1 MATSETKQKSKKTT
15 SKKGGIKTIEGLVD
29 RVFFTNPVNGYC
41 VFRFNVNNDAKFISV
56 VANQIVKPNDRITIE
71 GEWVRNE
78 KYGRQFQAATISV
91 TKPKTVTGIE
101 KYLASG
107 ILKGIGEATAKRIVE
122 AFGEDVFKVIEEHPE
137 RLKEVKGL
145 GKQRIEE
152 IRSKMTAEKTVRDI
166 MVFLHSN
173 GVTTSKA
180 SKIFDTY
187 GSKAVHVLK
196 KNPYI
201 LCNDVYGIGF
211 ITADEIAGKLGVEL
225 NSLMRAQAGV
235 NYVLRE
241 ACEGDGH
248 CFLPRCELVKETH
261 KLLEID
267 NEIVE
272 DAISEEVLAGNLV
285 EADIPEAGSI
295 FWSLT
300 YGCERAIA
308 RRMKTL
314 KKGALPWDVADVD
327 SAISESEAELGIQL
341 ASSQREAV
349 RSALQSKVM
358 VITGGPGVGKT
369 TIIRVIL
376 NILKKHDINI
386 NLCAPTGRAA
396 KRMAE
401 TSGEPASTIHRLI
414 EFSPREGRFLRNEDR
429 PLDCDLLVVD
439 ECSMLDVLLGNSLLK
454 AVPDHAAVIF
464 VGDVDQLPSVGPG
477 TMLSSIIDSEA
488 YSVICLTEIFRQAK
502 TSRIVEGAHQ
512 INSGKVPSFPK
523 MPFEQG
529 DFHFVEVDDNAE
541 IPDTIVS
548 LVKEV
553 LPAKLNVDS
562 KRDIQV
568 LCPMR
573 RGDSGTVNL
582 NELLQQALNPPKE
595 TSVRVFNTRFD
606 VGDKVMQVV
615 NNYDKG
621 VFNGDVGFIT
631 QVDSKKE
638 TLNVDFEGHVV
649 TYQFKELDNLML
661 CYATTIHKSQGSEYP
676 VVVMP
681 VTMQHYI
688 MLKRNLLY
696 TGVTRGRKCVVLV
709 GDKRALAMAVKDELT
724 EERYTSLYDLLKEEP
739 KDTSPDEEEL
749 PF

>member
-187 GSKAVHVLK
+187 GSKAVQVLK

-201 LCNDVYGIGF
+201 LCNDIYGIGF
-211 ITADEIAGKLGVEL
+211 ITADEIAGKLGVEQ

-261 KLLEID
+261 KLLDID

-308 RRMKTL
+308 RRMKAL
-314 KKGALPWDVADVD
+314 KKEALPWDVVDVD

-376 NILKKHDINI
+376 NILKKLDINI
-386 NLCAPTGRAA
+386 SLCAPTGRAA

-414 EFSPREGRFLRNEDR
+414 EFSPREGKFLRNEDR

-512 INSGKVPSFPK
+512 INSGKVPSFPQ

-638 TLNVDFEGHVV
+638 TLIVDFEGHVV

-681 VTMQHYI
+681 ITMQHYI

-739 KDTSPDEEEL
+739 KDASADEEEL

>member
-1 MATSETKQKSKKTT
+1 MATSETKQISKKTT

-41 VFRFNVNNDAKFISV
+41 VFRFNVNNNAKFISV

-78 KYGRQFQAATISV
+78 KYGRQFQAAMISV

-107 ILKGIGEATAKRIVE
+107 ILKGVGEATAKRIVE
-122 AFGEDVFKVIEEHPE
+122 AFGEDVFKVIEEQPE

-152 IRSKMTAEKTVRDI
+152 ILSKMTAEKTVRDI

-180 SKIFDTY
+180 RKIFDTY
-187 GSKAVHVLK
+187 GSKAVQVLK

-201 LCNDVYGIGF
+201 LCNDIYGIGF
-211 ITADEIAGKLGVEL
+211 ITADEIAGKLGIEQ

-235 NYVLRE
+235 NYVLKE
-241 ACEGDGH
+241 ACESAGH
-248 CFLPRCELVKETH
+248 CFLPRNVLIKEAQEL
-261 KLLEID
+261 LDID
-267 NEIVE
+267 GQIVE
-272 DAISEEVLAGNLV
+272 DAITKEVLAGNLI
-285 EADIPEAGSI
+285 ESDIPEASSI
-295 FWSLT
+295 FLNLT
-300 YGCERAIA
+300 YRCERAITG
-308 RRMKTL
+308 RLKTL
-314 KKGALPWDVADVD
+314 KQGTLPWLVQDADR
-327 SAISESEAELGIQL
+327 AISESEAELGIQL

-349 RSALQSKVM
+349 RSALRSKVM

-376 NILKKHDINI
+376 NILKKQGINI
-386 NLCAPTGRAA
+386 SLCAPTGRAA

-414 EFSPREGRFLRNEDR
+414 EFSPHEGKFKRNENW
-429 PLDCDLLVVD
+429 PLECDLLVID
-439 ECSMLDVLLGNSLLK
+439 ECSMLDILLGNSLLK

-477 TMLSSIIDSEA
+477 TMLSSIIESEA
-488 YSVICLTEIFRQAK
+488 YKVIRLTEIFRQAK

-523 MPFEQG
+523 VPFEQG

-553 LPAKLNVDS
+553 LPAKLNVDA

-573 RGDSGTVNL
+573 RGDSGTLNL
-582 NELLQQALNPPKE
+582 NERLQQALNPPKNDAL
-595 TSVRVFNTRFD
+595 RIFNTRFD

-631 QVDSKKE
+631 EVDAKSE
-638 TLNVDFEGHVV
+638 AVTIAFDDHNVC
-649 TYQFKELDNLML
+649 YPFKELDNLML

-696 TGVTRGRKCVVLV
+696 TGVTRGRKYVVLV

-724 EERYTSLYDLLKEEP
+724 EGRYTSLEALLRETPKATSSSEE
-739 KDTSPDEEEL
+739 DV

>member
-1 MATSETKQKSKKTT
+1 MATTKTKQKSKKTST
-15 SKKGGIKTIEGLVD
+15 KKGGIETLEGLVD

-41 VFRFNVNNDAKFISV
+41 VFRFNVNNEAKFISV

-78 KYGRQFQAATISV
+78 KYGRQFQATTIEV
-91 TKPKTVTGIE
+91 TKPKTAAGIE

-107 ILKGIGEATAKRIVE
+107 ILKGVGEATAKRIVE

-145 GKQRIEE
+145 GKQRIGE
-152 IRSKMTAEKTVRDI
+152 ILSKMTAEKTVRDI

-180 SKIFDTY
+180 RKIFDTY

-201 LCNDVYGIGF
+201 LCDDVYGIGF
-211 ITADEIAGKLGVEL
+211 ITADEIAGKLGVEQ

-241 ACEGDGH
+241 ACESDGH
-248 CFLPRCELVKETH
+248 CFLPRSELIKEAH
-261 KLLEID
+261 DLLDID
-267 NEIVE
+267 NAIVE

-285 EADIPEAGSI
+285 EANIPEDGSI

-308 RRMKTL
+308 RRLKTI
-314 KKGALPWDVADVD
+314 KKGALPWNVVDVD

-341 ASSQREAV
+341 ASSQKEAV

-414 EFSPREGRFLRNEDR
+414 EFSPRERKFLRNEDR

-488 YSVICLTEIFRQAK
+488 YAVIRLTEIFRQAK
-502 TSRIVEGAHQ
+502 TSRIVEGAHL
-512 INSGKVPSFPK
+512 INSGKIPSFPDV
-523 MPFEQG
+523 PFENG
-529 DFHFVEVDDNAE
+529 DFHFVDVEDNAA

-553 LPAKLNVDS
+553 LPAKLNVDF

-568 LCPMR
+568 LCPDAT
-573 RGDSGTVNL
+573 G
-582 NELLQQALNPPKE
+582 ALWNDE
-595 TSVRVFNTRFD
+595 
-606 VGDKVMQVV
+606 
-615 NNYDKG
+615 
-621 VFNGDVGFIT
+621 
-631 QVDSKKE
+631 
-638 TLNVDFEGHVV
+638 
-649 TYQFKELDNLML
+649 
-661 CYATTIHKSQGSEYP
+661 SQ
-676 VVVMP
+676 
-681 VTMQHYI
+681 
-688 MLKRNLLY
+688 
-696 TGVTRGRKCVVLV
+696 
-709 GDKRALAMAVKDELT
+709 
-724 EERYTSLYDLLKEEP
+724 
-739 KDTSPDEEEL
+739 
-749 PF
+749 

>member
-1 MATSETKQKSKKTT
+1 MATTKTKQKSKKTST
-15 SKKGGIKTIEGLVD
+15 KKGGIETLEGLVD

-41 VFRFNVNNDAKFISV
+41 VFRFNVNNEAKFISV

-78 KYGRQFQAATISV
+78 KYGRQFQATTIEV
-91 TKPKTVTGIE
+91 TKPKTAAGIE

-107 ILKGIGEATAKRIVE
+107 ILKGVGEATAKRIVE

-145 GKQRIEE
+145 GKQRIGE
-152 IRSKMTAEKTVRDI
+152 ILSKMTAEKTVRDI

-180 SKIFDTY
+180 RKIFDTY

-201 LCNDVYGIGF
+201 LCDDVYGIGF
-211 ITADEIAGKLGVEL
+211 ITADEIAGKLGVEQ

-241 ACEGDGH
+241 ACESDGH
-248 CFLPRCELVKETH
+248 CFLPRSELIKEAH
-261 KLLEID
+261 DLLDID
-267 NEIVE
+267 NAIVE

-285 EADIPEAGSI
+285 EANIPEDGSI

-308 RRMKTL
+308 RRLKTI
-314 KKGALPWDVADVD
+314 KKGALPWNVVDVD

-341 ASSQREAV
+341 ASSQKEAV

-414 EFSPREGRFLRNEDR
+414 EFSPREGKFLRNEDR

-488 YSVICLTEIFRQAK
+488 YAVIRLTEIFRQAK
-502 TSRIVEGAHQ
+502 TSRIVEGAHL
-512 INSGKVPSFPK
+512 INSGKIPSFPDV
-523 MPFEQG
+523 PFENG
-529 DFHFVEVDDNAE
+529 DFHFVDVEDNAA

-553 LPAKLNVDS
+553 LA
-562 KRDIQV
+562 I
-568 LCPMR
+568 
-573 RGDSGTVNL
+573 
-582 NELLQQALNPPKE
+582 
-595 TSVRVFNTRFD
+595 
-606 VGDKVMQVV
+606 
-615 NNYDKG
+615 
-621 VFNGDVGFIT
+621 
-631 QVDSKKE
+631 
-638 TLNVDFEGHVV
+638 
-649 TYQFKELDNLML
+649 
-661 CYATTIHKSQGSEYP
+661 SQ
-676 VVVMP
+676 
-681 VTMQHYI
+681 I
-688 MLKRNLLY
+688 W
-696 TGVTRGRKCVVLV
+696 
-709 GDKRALAMAVKDELT
+709 
-724 EERYTSLYDLLKEEP
+724 
-739 KDTSPDEEEL
+739 
-749 PF
+749 

>member
-1 MATSETKQKSKKTT
+1 MATTKTKQKSKKTST
-15 SKKGGIKTIEGLVD
+15 KKGGIETLEGLVD

-41 VFRFNVNNDAKFISV
+41 VFRFNVNNEAKFINV

-78 KYGRQFQAATISV
+78 KYGRQFQATTIEV
-91 TKPKTVTGIE
+91 TKPKTAAGIE

-107 ILKGIGEATAKRIVE
+107 ILKGVGEATAKRIVE

-145 GKQRIEE
+145 GKQRIGE
-152 IRSKMTAEKTVRDI
+152 ILSKMTAEKTVRDI

-180 SKIFDTY
+180 RKIFDTY

-201 LCNDVYGIGF
+201 LCDDVYGIGF
-211 ITADEIAGKLGVEL
+211 ITADEIAGKLGVEQ

-241 ACEGDGH
+241 ACESDGH
-248 CFLPRCELVKETH
+248 CFLPRSELIKEAH
-261 KLLEID
+261 DLLDID
-267 NEIVE
+267 NAIVE

-285 EADIPEAGSI
+285 EANIPEDGSI

-308 RRMKTL
+308 RRLKTI
-314 KKGALPWDVADVD
+314 KKGALPWNVVDVD

-341 ASSQREAV
+341 ASSQKEAV

-414 EFSPREGRFLRNEDR
+414 EFSPREGKFLRNEDR

-488 YSVICLTEIFRQAK
+488 YAVIRLTEIFRQAK
-502 TSRIVEGAHQ
+502 TSRIVEGAHL
-512 INSGKVPSFPK
+512 INSGKIPSFPDV
-523 MPFEQG
+523 PFENG
-529 DFHFVEVDDNAE
+529 DFHFVDVEDNAA

-553 LPAKLNVDS
+553 LPAKLNVDF

-573 RGDSGTVNL
+573 RGPSGTMNL
-582 NELLQQALNPPKE
+582 
-595 TSVRVFNTRFD
+595 
-606 VGDKVMQVV
+606 
-615 NNYDKG
+615 
-621 VFNGDVGFIT
+621 
-631 QVDSKKE
+631 
-638 TLNVDFEGHVV
+638 
-649 TYQFKELDNLML
+649 
-661 CYATTIHKSQGSEYP
+661 SQ
-676 VVVMP
+676 
-681 VTMQHYI
+681 
-688 MLKRNLLY
+688 
-696 TGVTRGRKCVVLV
+696 
-709 GDKRALAMAVKDELT
+709 
-724 EERYTSLYDLLKEEP
+724 
-739 KDTSPDEEEL
+739 
-749 PF
+749 